1 VKPLDRFLVAAVY
14 LSLIALLVV
23 GMDATNLPRTFGG

>member
-1 VKPLDRFLVAAVY
+1 LLVAAVY

-23 GMDATNLPRTFGG
+23 GLDATNLPRTFGG